1 MTGVSRRPAS
11 SIQGQGPAPS
21 VAMMPEPTKKHI
33 SILILDNFVRD
44 SLKNLTDD
52 LETDLK
58 IDGLSHTLHFVLM
71 ELIGNAVKANLKR
84 VYFKKQ
90 NFDVKDPDSYRR
102 GVEAFMADYNSIDED
117 EYKDAMQ
124 QMDFNVEV
132 KIDVNNERLL
142 IFVENTTIL
151 LEEEERRIRSKLA
164 DSTDIKNIVD
174 FSLHYGDDTEGR
186 GLGLAMIVLLMKDLG
201 FDPGFFRVYQNGERT
216 IARLEFPL
224 DKNYV
229 PIRNRIGPAS

>member
-1 MTGVSRRPAS
+1 MV
-11 SIQGQGPAPS
+11 
-21 VAMMPEPTKKHI
+21 EPTKKHI

-44 SLKNLTDD
+44 SLKDWTDE
-52 LETDLK
+52 LENELK

-84 VYFKKQ
+84 VYFKKHGY
-90 NFDVKDPDSYRR
+90 DVADSDSYAR

-117 EYKDAMQ
+117 EYKAAMREL
-124 QMDFNVEV
+124 DFNVDV
-132 KIDVNNERLL
+132 KIDVNTERLL
-142 IFVENTTIL
+142 IFVENTTVM
-151 LEEEERRIRSKLA
+151 LEEEERRIRTKLA

-174 FSLHYGDDTEGR
+174 FSMHYGDDTEGR

-201 FDPGFFRVYQNGERT
+201 FDPGFFRVYQNGEKT

-224 DKNYV
+224 DKDYV
-229 PIRNRIGPAS
+229 PIRNRIKPQSNQG

>member
-1 MTGVSRRPAS
+1 MV
-11 SIQGQGPAPS
+11 
-21 VAMMPEPTKKHI
+21 EPTKKHI

-44 SLKNLTDD
+44 SLLGWTKD
-52 LETDLK
+52 LETNLQ

-84 VYFKKQ
+84 VYFKK
-90 NFDVKDPDSYRR
+90 NNYDVADAESYRR

-117 EYKDAMQ
+117 EYKAAMR
-124 QMDFNVEV
+124 QMDFDVQV
-132 KIDVNNERLL
+132 KVDVNSERLL
-142 IFVENTTIL
+142 IFVENTTVM

-164 DSTDIKNIVD
+164 GSSDIQNIVD
-174 FSLHYGDDTEGR
+174 FSMHYGDDTEGR

-201 FDPGFFRVYQNGERT
+201 FDPNFFRVYQNGEKT

-224 DKNYV
+224 DKDYV
-229 PIRNRIGPAS
+229 PIRERIKPTS